1 MWPFTKVEVP
11 QDTTDAIWI
20 GNRFYPL
27 YCDPQLYTDGIE
39 RIKKMISSW
48 IQQEVELEKETTF
61 TEYSLIQA
69 IYQTDIRSIAWA
81 SSLDLFLKILTDSA
95 ISRQSIRLEDLIL
108 RISITIPTDVLETL
122 TGKFLYGVL
131 YKTRGEVNKIP
142 YPGKEEWETALIE
155 VPWIPFLP
163 LFQEVMDT
171 NQFMRR
177 IAEKTQQATIVR
189 VDPTKAS

>member
-1 MWPFTKVEVP
+1 MWPFTKIEEP

-27 YCDPQLYTDGIE
+27 YCDPQLYTESIE
-39 RIKKMISSW
+39 KIKQMISNW
-48 IQQEVELEKETTF
+48 IQQETDLEKETTF

-81 SSLDLFLKILTDSA
+81 SSLELFLKILTDSA

-108 RISITIPTDVLETL
+108 RISIEIPTDVLEAL
-122 TGKFLYGVL
+122 TGKFLYGVI
-131 YKTRGEVNKIP
+131 YKTRNEVNREQ
-142 YPGKEEWETALIE
+142 YPGKEEWENALIQ

-163 LFQEVMDT
+163 LFQEVMDSK
-171 NQFMRR
+171 QFLKR
-177 IAEKTQQATIVR
+177 IAEKSQQATVVR
-189 VDPTKAS
+189 VDPTKA